1 MPLITR
7 QSRQS
12 RVRALSAHGVWQH
25 FRFVLLLIIAGWLI
39 VLGQFKPQ
47 LLTPIRVHVVDSL
60 APILDSLSRPA
71 ELMQTAELAW
81 QEWFALRDEVK
92 RLRIENARLKAWE
105 HTGTSLQAENHE
117 LKALLNFRSEP
128 VASNLTAR
136 VIAATGAP
144 FAASLIVTA
153 GSRDGV
159 KKNMTA
165 VSDDG
170 LVGRVIEVGEW
181 SARIL
186 LLTDPESR
194 IPVSTADQATQAIIA
209 GDGSRNLNLR
219 YLPLDTKIT
228 AGTRLLSSGHGGLL
242 PPQLPVAVAEM
253 DATGKLIWQPIADT
267 NRLHYVRLVEYTLAG
282 GEANI
287 FNQQLA
293 PAKP

>member
-47 LLTPIRVHVVDSL
+47 ILTPIRVHVVDSL

-105 HTGTSLQAENHE
+105 QTGTSLQAENHE
-117 LKALLNFRSEP
+117 LKALLNFHNEP

-181 SARIL
+181 SSRIL

-194 IPVSTADQATQAIIA
+194 IPVSTADHTTQAIIA
-209 GDGSRNLNLR
+209 GDGSHNLSLR

-242 PPQLPVAVAEM
+242 PPQLPVAVAEIN
-253 DATGKLIWQPIADT
+253 AAGKLIWQPIADT
-267 NRLHYVRLVEYTLAG
+267 SRLHYVRLVEYSLAG